1 MKDEIV
7 ENIHPNFHTIPMI
20 FEFLVE
26 LAIQG
31 DEENKSK
38 F

>member
-1 MKDEIV
+1 MKDEKV
-7 ENIHPNFHTIPMI
+7 VYVHLEFHIIPII

-31 DEENKSK
+31 DEEN
-38 F
+38 